1 MNKKKEVEIDNTQVA
16 ELTAD
21 LQRLRA
27 DFENYRKNIDREKAL
42 LMDASARRTLINF
55 LPALDDIERATAHV
69 PDSLAEDPWA
79 QGVTSINKRLETTLA
94 SLGVKKIESKPGTK
108 FDPNLHEAVQS
119 GENGEKIV
127 AELRTGYTLNGE
139 VIRPTMV
146 NVD

>member
-1 MNKKKEVEIDNTQVA
+1 MTKKQQNEADTQLT

-42 LMDASARRTLINF
+42 LMDATARRTIINF

-69 PDSLAEDPWA
+69 PAELADDPWVE
-79 QGVTSINKRLETTLA
+79 GIVSLNKRLDTTLDSIGVTKITATA
-94 SLGVKKIESKPGTK
+94 STK
-108 FDPNLHEAVQS
+108 FDPNLHEAVTS
-119 GENGEKIV
+119 GEQGEKIT
-127 AELRTGYTLNGE
+127 AELRTGYLLNGE
-139 VIRPTMV
+139 VIRPSMV